1 LQSSISEVMMLLG
14 LPSSAAGCAVRQQTC
29 ITSIIININIIII
42 IMMLIINV
50 VVGTGVT
57 TP

>member
-1 LQSSISEVMMLLG
+1 MMLLG
-14 LPSSAAGCAVRQQTC
+14 LPSSAAGCPVRQQTC
-29 ITSIIININIIII
+29 ITSIIININII